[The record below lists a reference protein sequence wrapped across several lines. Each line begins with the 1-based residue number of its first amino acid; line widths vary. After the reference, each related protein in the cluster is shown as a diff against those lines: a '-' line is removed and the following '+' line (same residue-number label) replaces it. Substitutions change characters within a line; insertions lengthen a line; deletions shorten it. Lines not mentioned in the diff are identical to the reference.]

1 MRLAVLQNGQLQIS
15 LHLRHNNKSKSIKAS
30 HVSFPLSLFSSHSG
44 WPPQN
49 ACNVSAYELLSIN
62 NKNISFRIG
71 ISLSSPSIRPFI
83 LNDWMRKNKRS
94 ENKRSDRRYVQAI
107 LHSPVVNQLE
117 LSKSRWWF
125 GLSRQNS
132 AVYLSKSPV

>member
-94 ENKRSDRRYVQAI
+94 ENKRQAI
-107 LHSPVVNQLE
+107 CIGLLHSPVVNQLE